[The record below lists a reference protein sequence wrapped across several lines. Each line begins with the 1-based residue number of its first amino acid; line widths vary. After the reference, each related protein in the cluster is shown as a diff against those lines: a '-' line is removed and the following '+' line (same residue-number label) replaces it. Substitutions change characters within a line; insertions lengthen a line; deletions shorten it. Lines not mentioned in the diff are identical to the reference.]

1 MSKVIV
7 NVGFTGTGKTVG
19 TKEIIKGLHVP
30 LFIYDVNNEYKE
42 FSGAVIKPFEQF
54 LAEANLKKNTC
65 IVFEEA
71 TIFFSH
77 ASSTKEIM
85 ELLVRKRHSKN
96 LIILNFHSL
105 RKVPLFIL
113 DFTDYLILR
122 KTNDNPENIRKKF
135 EDYEKI
141 YSAFQQINSSKNKF
155 ENQFIKLQ

>member
-19 TKEIIKGLHVP
+19 TKEILKGLHVP

-42 FSGAVIKPFEQF
+42 FKGSVLKSFEDF
-54 LAEANLKKNTC
+54 LQEANLKKNHC

-77 ASSTKEIM
+77 SGSSKMIM
-85 ELLVRKRHSKN
+85 ELLVRKRHTKN

-105 RKVPLFIL
+105 RKVPLYIL

-122 KTNDNPENIRKKF
+122 KTNDNPETIRKKF
-135 EDYEKI
+135 EDYEI
-141 YSAFQQINSSKNKF
+141 IFQSFQQVQCSKDKF
-155 ENQFIKLQ
+155 EKQFIKLQ